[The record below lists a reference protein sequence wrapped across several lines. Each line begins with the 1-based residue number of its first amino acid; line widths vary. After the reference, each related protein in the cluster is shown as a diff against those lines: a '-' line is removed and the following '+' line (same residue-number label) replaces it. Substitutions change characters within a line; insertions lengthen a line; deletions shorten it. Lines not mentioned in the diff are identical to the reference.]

1 MKFRPQMQLRFRS
14 AEQFVSVKAMAASA
28 GLSDNEWVLQ
38 KIEAAGGL
46 KNGVHG
52 ESVGE
57 VDGGREASGSG
68 VRSGVRGGTGKGRG
82 TSVHA
87 QASDARTTEREVVK
101 VHGVAQPDRAPGNGR
116 DGTLRETPEVAGSS
130 PAPVKSFGCPE
141 CGALIGHQKWCKKK

>member
-82 TSVHA
+82 TSVYGSVGKA
-87 QASDARTTEREVVK
+87 VVRRHDDRA
-101 VHGVAQPDRAPGNGR
+101 VDDPGVAEVGSAPTCRACE
-116 DGTLRETPEVAGSS
+116 GTLVSS
-130 PAPVKSFGCPE
+130 KGFWACPDVS
-141 CGALIGHQKWCKKK
+141 CSRYGQQQGRV